1 MMMRY
6 GRFLILLPLA
16 GLACGVVGYYFGN
29 LAGNAS
35 YAHLFG
41 TFVGASYV
49 DAALHADRD
58 VSDLNLL
65 RGGNVI
71 GAVDALERDLDGNL
85 EELADYHD
93 KLPRDA
99 RRSSV
104 YELLARIRPYRTA
117 HPSDLAPGPKRDAV
131 LRALALTPD
140 SPASRQ

>member
-1 MMMRY
+1 MRL
-6 GRFLILLPLA
+6 RSLLILLPVT
-16 GLACGVVGYYFGN
+16 GLVCGACGYYIGI
-29 LAGNAS
+29 LAGNTGYAS
-35 YAHLFG
+35 LFG

-58 VSDLNLL
+58 VTDLNLL
-65 RGGNVI
+65 RGGNVT

-93 KLPRDA
+93 KLPREA

-104 YELLARIRPYRTA
+104 YELLAKIRPYRTA
-117 HPSDLAPGPKRDAV
+117 HPSELVPGPKRDAV

-140 SPASRQ
+140 GPISRQ